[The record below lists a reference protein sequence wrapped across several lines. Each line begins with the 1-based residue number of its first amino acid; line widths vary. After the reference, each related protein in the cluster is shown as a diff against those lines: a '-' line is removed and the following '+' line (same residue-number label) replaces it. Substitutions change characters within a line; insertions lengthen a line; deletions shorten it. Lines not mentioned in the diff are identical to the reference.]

1 MAEQTTSVRRRELRY
16 EDLTGRE
23 KAAVLLMALGAEAA
37 AQIAQAMRPDE
48 LEQITLEIARLESV
62 PADVAQKVLEEWQKT
77 EEAAFSLAEGGVA
90 YARQILEEALGPEKA
105 AVVLRRIETQLK
117 ESGGFS
123 NLRHADPGQLTSVLR
138 NEHPQTI
145 ALILAHLE
153 PALVAEVLNQLDPQ
167 LGSTVL
173 YRMAR
178 MDKVLPEVLQVVE
191 RSLGTDSA
199 LSLSHDMAVAGGP
212 ASVASVLNLIPGA
225 LEKELLEGIAQQDH
239 ELCEEIKS
247 LMFVF
252 EDIVKLDDKSIQRVL
267 REVETRTLALALKAA
282 SDELKQRIRGVLSQR
297 ATNALEEEMEFIG
310 PVRVRDVEAAQA
322 EIVRTVRALEETGE
336 VVIGGGTDDYIV

>member
-1 MAEQTTSVRRRELRY
+1 MAERTTAVRRRELRY
-16 EDLTGRE
+16 EGLTGRE

-37 AQIAQAMRPDE
+37 SQITQAMRQDE
-48 LEQITLEIARLESV
+48 LEQISLEIARLESV
-62 PADVAQKVLEEWQKT
+62 PAEVAQKVLEEWKKT
-77 EEAAFSLAEGGVA
+77 EEAAFSLAEGGVE
-90 YARQILEEALGPEKA
+90 YARQILEDALGPEKA
-105 AVVLRRIETQLK
+105 AAVLRRIEVQLK
-117 ESGGFS
+117 EPGSF
-123 NLRHADPGQLTSVLR
+123 NTLRHADPSQLTSVLR

-145 ALILAHLE
+145 ALILAHLD

-191 RSLGTDSA
+191 RSLGTDSS
-199 LSLSHDMAVAGGP
+199 LSLSHDMAEVGGP

-239 ELCEEIKS
+239 DLCEEIKG

-282 SDELKQRIRGVLSQR
+282 SDELKRRIKGVMSQR
-297 ATNALEEEMEFIG
+297 ATNALEEEMEFLG

-322 EIVRTVRALEETGE
+322 EIVRTVRSLEETGE
-336 VVIGGGTDDYIV
+336 VVIGGANDDYII